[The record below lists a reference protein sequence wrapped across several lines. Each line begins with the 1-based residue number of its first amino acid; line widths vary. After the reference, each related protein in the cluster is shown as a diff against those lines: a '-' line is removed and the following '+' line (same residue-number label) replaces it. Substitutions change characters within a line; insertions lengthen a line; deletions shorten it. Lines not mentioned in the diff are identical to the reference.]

1 MKKILTKNEITKF
14 KDSEGI
20 LPTGYQYAEKIF
32 WPEEKSSWTNAAYV
46 IAADCLFDVTG
57 KDKAILS

>member
-1 MKKILTKNEITKF
+1 MLK
-14 KDSEGI
+14 
-20 LPTGYQYAEKIF
+20 KIF